1 MSYRIEYRLAHKKAG
16 SRMRLPFLTLMFFL
30 LFLLLVSHCW
40 PEGMTE
46 IRSVFQELRASAPVS
61 ALNAF
66 AGNLS
71 EGESVTAAFS
81 DFLTVL
87 HHDFR

>member
-1 MSYRIEYRLAHKKAG
+1 MSYRIEYRLAHKKTG
-16 SRMRLPFLTLMFFL
+16 SGMRLPLLTAMFFL
-30 LFLLLVSHCW
+30 LFLVLASLCW
-40 PEGMTE
+40 PEGMAE
-46 IRSVFQELRASAPVS
+46 IRSVFQDLRASAPVS
-61 ALNAF
+61 ALHAF

-71 EGESVTAAFS
+71 EGESVAAAFS